1 MEQRGVDL
9 WSRGAGWV
17 IVQVILFA
25 LIALAPQVALPWT
38 APTWISVLFGLPFLL
53 LGLFLLFASILNLG
67 KNLTPYPRPLS
78 DSQLVTTGVYSLV
91 RHPMYFSVILLSL
104 GFSLLTTNPIR
115 LGLTAIL
122 FVFFDAKSRQE
133 ETWLKQKF
141 PNYIHYQKRVKK
153 LIPWLY

>member
-17 IVQVILFA
+17 MVQVLLLA
-25 LIALAPQVALPWT
+25 LIAFAPQVSLPW
-38 APTWISVLFGLPFLL
+38 ANTWISVF
-53 LGLFLLFASILNLG
+53 LGLITLVLGLILLFASILNLG
-67 KNLTPYPRPLS
+67 KNLTPFPRPLP

-91 RHPMYFSVILLSL
+91 RHPMYFSAILVCL

-115 LGLTAIL
+115 LGLTGIL
-122 FVFFDAKSRQE
+122 FVFFDAKSRHE

-141 PNYIHYQKRVKK
+141 PDYSNYQKRVKK
-153 LIPWLY
+153 LVPWLY

>member
-17 IVQVILFA
+17 IVQVILFV
-25 LIALAPQVALPWT
+25 LIALAPQVFLFWT
-38 APTWISVLFGLPFLL
+38 ATWISVFFGLLTL
-53 LGLFLLFASILNLG
+53 ILGLVLLFASILNLG
-67 KNLTPYPRPLS
+67 KNLTPFPRPLP

-91 RHPMYFSVILLSL
+91 RHPMYFSVILLCL

-115 LGLTAIL
+115 LGLTGIL
-122 FVFFDAKSRQE
+122 FVFFDAKSRHE

-141 PNYIHYQKRVKK
+141 PDYINYQKRVKK
-153 LIPWLY
+153 LVPWLY